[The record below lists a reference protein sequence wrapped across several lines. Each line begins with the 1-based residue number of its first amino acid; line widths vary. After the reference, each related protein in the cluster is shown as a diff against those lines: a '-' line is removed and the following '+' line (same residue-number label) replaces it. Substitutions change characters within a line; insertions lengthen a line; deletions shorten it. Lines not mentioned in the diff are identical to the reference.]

1 MTGGLGWTVL
11 VPLRDLGGG
20 KTRLSPNLSSA
31 ERRELTAY
39 AAAAVVT
46 ACKEADSVA
55 RVVLVTGSSEASDWA
70 AAAGVLAW
78 SEPKGTLGLAAAMQ
92 AAVAAHTHAQ
102 SRIAVVMG
110 DLPLANTKA
119 ISRCLRRADARPVT
133 LVPSRSGAG
142 TNMLAF
148 TGGAQF
154 ALALGAPDSLAQ
166 HRRAARAA
174 GLRFQTVALG
184 PLALDVDDADDL
196 RLLAQVP
203 AARQSLAFLARF

>member
-1 MTGGLGWTVL
+1 MTGGTGWTVL

-20 KTRLSPNLSSA
+20 KTRLSPWLSSA
-31 ERRELTAY
+31 ERRELTAH
-39 AAAAVVT
+39 AAAAVVS
-46 ACKEADSVA
+46 ACKQSDEVD
-55 RVVLVTGSSEASDWA
+55 RIVVVTGSAEASDWA
-70 AAAGVLAW
+70 ADAGVIAW
-78 SEPKGTLGLAAAMQ
+78 PEPPGRLGLAGAME
-92 AAVAAHTHAQ
+92 AAVAAHANAQ

-110 DLPLANTKA
+110 DLPLANAAA
-119 ISRCLRRADARPVT
+119 ISRCLRRADTRPVT

-148 TGGAQF
+148 TGGAQL

-174 GLRFQTVALG
+174 GLRFQTVPSA

-196 RLLAQVP
+196 RLLAGVA
-203 AARQSLAFLARF
+203 AARRSLAFLARF

>member
-1 MTGGLGWTVL
+1 MTGGPGWTVL

-20 KTRLSPNLSSA
+20 KTRLSPCLSST

-39 AAAAVVT
+39 AAAAVVS
-46 ACKEADSVA
+46 ACKQTQEVE
-55 RVVLVTGSSEASDWA
+55 RIVVVTGSAEASNWA
-70 AAAGVLAW
+70 ADAGVISW

-92 AAVAAHTHAQ
+92 AALAAHSNAE
-102 SRIAVVMG
+102 SRVAVVMG
-110 DLPLANTKA
+110 DLPLANTAA

-148 TGGAQF
+148 TGGAQI

-174 GLRFQTVALG
+174 GLRFQTVASS

-203 AARQSLAFLARF
+203 AARGSLAFLGRF

>member
-1 MTGGLGWTVL
+1 MTGGTGWTVL

-20 KTRLSPNLSSA
+20 KTRLSPCLSST

-39 AAAAVVT
+39 AAAAVVS
-46 ACKEADSVA
+46 ACKQSDEVD
-55 RVVLVTGSSEASDWA
+55 RIVVVTGSAEASDWA
-70 AAAGVLAW
+70 ADAGVIAW
-78 SEPKGTLGLAAAMQ
+78 PEPPGRVGLIGAMD
-92 AAVAAHTHAQ
+92 AAVAAHSHAQ

-110 DLPLANTKA
+110 DLPLANAAA

-148 TGGAQF
+148 TGGAQL

-174 GLRFQTVALG
+174 GLRFQTVPSA

-196 RLLAQVP
+196 RLLARVA
-203 AARQSLAFLARF
+203 AARRSLAFLARF

>member
-1 MTGGLGWTVL
+1 MTGGSGWTVL

-20 KTRLSPNLSSA
+20 KTRLSPCLLSA

-55 RVVLVTGSSEASDWA
+55 RVVLVTGSGEASDWA

-92 AAVAAHTHAQ
+92 AAVAAHSHAQ

-110 DLPLANTKA
+110 DLPLASPEA

-142 TNMLAF
+142 TNMLVF
-148 TGGAQF
+148 TGGAQL

-174 GLRFQTVALG
+174 GLRFQTVASG
-184 PLALDVDDADDL
+184 PLALDVDDVDDL

-203 AARQSLAFLARF
+203 AARQSLAFLGRF